1 MKKMLWIFL
10 TAIIGVLIY
19 AGANPKKDNS
29 SAAYYE
35 WKAKHQADLDLNN
48 SLQLLILNES
58 FHFSEIELVEITPGQ
73 KYFSRWGHVM
83 LRLKG
88 SGGNDSQKDLAV
100 SFLADFNDFP
110 VNDLKASLGGYV
122 VQAKLGTIE
131 QFEND
136 YVKIEGR
143 RMFYHEIKTDQK
155 RRDLFLKILRDW
167 IRDPH
172 LPGGYSFFYNNCV
185 SLMVKLL
192 SEAQIVERGLYGYWP
207 KYVPYLFKKA
217 GYLK

>member
-1 MKKMLWIFL
+1 MKRIFRIFITL
-10 TAIIGVLIY
+10 IVVVLIY
-19 AGANPKKDNS
+19 AGVNPKKDTS
-29 SAAYYE
+29 SEAYLK
-35 WKAKHQADLDLNN
+35 WNDKHQAELNLN
-48 SLQLLILNES
+48 HSLQLLILNET
-58 FHFSEIELVEITPGQ
+58 FQFSEIELIEITPGQ
-73 KYFSRWGHVM
+73 KYFSLWGHVM

-88 SGGNDSQKDLAV
+88 SGGDDPQKDLAV

-110 VNDLKASLGGYV
+110 VNDLKASFGGYV

-131 QFEND
+131 QFEKD
-136 YVKIEGR
+136 YVQNEGR
-143 RMFYHEIKTDQK
+143 KMFYHVIKTDQK

-167 IRDPH
+167 IREPH

-185 SLMVKLL
+185 SLLVKLL
-192 SEAQIVERGLYGYWP
+192 SEAQIVEPGLYGYWP